1 MNLKELRELI
11 EIVGSDPTI
20 DEFEYVRTGVRI
32 RIRRTL
38 HTSDARREAQ
48 APSSPHA
55 ESVTAGAAGSLA
67 EASSQPEAEE
77 AGRLTIASPMVGTF
91 YRSPSPESEPFVKVG
106 DTIEKGTV
114 VCIIEAMKLMN
125 EIESE
130 YEGEVVKV
138 YLESGQPVQYGER
151 LFAIRTS

>member
-20 DEFEYVRTGVRI
+20 DEFEYERTGVRI

-38 HTSDARREAQ
+38 HASDARREGQ
-48 APSSPHA
+48 PPHA
-55 ESVTAGAAGSLA
+55 EPGTAGAAGSLA

-130 YEGEVVKV
+130 VAGEVV
-138 YLESGQPVQYGER
+138 SIPVENGDPIEYGEVLLVVR
-151 LFAIRTS
+151 PR